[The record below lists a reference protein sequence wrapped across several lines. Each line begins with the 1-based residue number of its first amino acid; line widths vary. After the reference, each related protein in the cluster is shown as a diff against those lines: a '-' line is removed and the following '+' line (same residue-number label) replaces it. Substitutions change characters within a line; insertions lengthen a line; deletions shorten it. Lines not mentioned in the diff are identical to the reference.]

1 MPRINRQRLDGI
13 LSAMIVVAKVTGKQ
27 PMKGMTDREWKL
39 ICHINRDLA
48 KLAADEAACLD
59 N

>member
-1 MPRINRQRLDGI
+1 
-13 LSAMIVVAKVTGKQ
+13 MIVVAKVTGKQ